1 MGFTCSRVLRTC
13 LPKCLWFL
21 RTLIFSCALCA
32 LIFTCITCLHILTFL
47 RAFSFL
53 YALRVLILLRASRAF
68 IFFFFLRPL
77 HAFSYLGVSSFW
89 CALCAFTF
97 FIKYGAT
104 HNQLQ
109 QVGINKSEVKQTK
122 NSLNEPKPTPGN
134 IRELFL
140 IKYSFEYF
148 LVTPCCKRYQHSLN
162 LSLQMMLRSFYRS
175 SVLFSIKSN

>member
-1 MGFTCSRVLRTC
+1 MCLMCPHFYVYYVPSYFDVPTCFFFFICITC
-13 LPKCLWFL
+13 PHP
-21 RTLIFSCALCA
+21 
-32 LIFTCITCLHILTFL
+32 FTCIPCFH
-47 RAFSFL
+47 
-53 YALRVLILLRASRAF
+53 
-68 IFFFFLRPL
+68 FFFFLLPL
-77 HAFSYLGVSSFW
+77 HAFSYFGVSSFW

-148 LVTPCCKRYQHSLN
+148 LVTPCCKSYQHSLN
-162 LSLQMMLRSFYRS
+162 LSLQMMLRSFCRS

>member
-1 MGFTCSRVLRTC
+1 MPYVPSFLRVLR
-13 LPKCLWFL
+13 
-21 RTLIFSCALCA
+21 
-32 LIFTCITCLHILTFL
+32 
-47 RAFSFL
+47 
-53 YALRVLILLRASRAF
+53 AF
-68 IFFFFLRPL
+68 IFWRSYVLFLFYMHYVSSSFYVHPVLSFFFFLRPL

-148 LVTPCCKRYQHSLN
+148 LVTPCCKSYQHSLN
-162 LSLQMMLRSFYRS
+162 LSLQMMLRSFCRS

>member
-1 MGFTCSRVLRTC
+1 MPYVPSFLRVLR
-13 LPKCLWFL
+13 
-21 RTLIFSCALCA
+21 
-32 LIFTCITCLHILTFL
+32 
-47 RAFSFL
+47 
-53 YALRVLILLRASRAF
+53 AF
-68 IFFFFLRPL
+68 IFWRSYVLFLFYMHYVSSSFYVHPVLSFFFFFLRPL

-134 IRELFL
+134 IWELFL

-148 LVTPCCKRYQHSLN
+148 LVTPCCKRYQYSLN